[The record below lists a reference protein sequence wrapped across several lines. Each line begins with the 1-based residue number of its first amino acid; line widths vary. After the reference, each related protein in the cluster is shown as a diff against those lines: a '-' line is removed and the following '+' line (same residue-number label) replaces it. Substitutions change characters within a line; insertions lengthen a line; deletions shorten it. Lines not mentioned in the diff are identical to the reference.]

1 LIADLEQVVMI
12 DRNQKRWRRPITRH
26 TYNIQTLYGTQGLI
40 YSQIT
45 TCFRLQINTIGFT
58 LGDGV
63 DGPFQL
69 EVDYI
74 GAHIDYAH
82 KEQFAYEIYKR
93 NPEV

>member
-1 LIADLEQVVMI
+1 MDY
-12 DRNQKRWRRPITRH
+12 TRVCS
-26 TYNIQTLYGTQGLI
+26 TLCLF
-40 YSQIT
+40 SQI
-45 TCFRLQINTIGFT
+45 NSIGFT

-82 KEQFAYEIYKR
+82 KEEFAYEKYKR